1 MWEDVGSVVPECIW
15 CEDCNEGRWV
25 AIVVVLCGGIGG
37 GIGGGIAWHW
47 LWVQCNVLDRQQK
60 EQKTLVC
67 CKVAVGPFFI

>member
-1 MWEDVGSVVPECIW
+1 MCGRMWDRWYQNAFGARIATKGGGW
-15 CEDCNEGRWV
+15 DWV
-25 AIVVVLCGGIGG
+25 AMVVVLCG

-47 LWVQCNVLDRQQK
+47 LWVQCNVLDRQQQ